1 MKTIT
6 LLNEKGGVG
15 KTTLAQT
22 LACGMA
28 RDGFRVLLVDA
39 DPQATATVGLGLERE
54 PNFYDLIQ
62 RKGAWGKLARAVE
75 PQRIAPEVNGQLLVL
90 PGDRE
95 TRNLNVEK
103 STLLLQRLSELEGR
117 IDYVIIDTAPSASL
131 MHILIYMAT
140 DYIVYPTL
148 LAYYSLEGLK
158 QSLEVL
164 RDYTILR
171 QSQGRGA
178 IEVLGIVPTMTSLRT
193 NEHRAN
199 LLEVGQIQVPLFDPI
214 PHSTA
219 WESATAT
226 QHSIFAYD
234 PEANSAKYAQRFV
247 GQAYR
252 QLGLVPASGG

>member
-6 LLNEKGGVG
+6 FLNEKGGVG

-22 LACGMA
+22 LACAMA

-62 RKGAWGKLARAVE
+62 RKGAWGKLIRRVE
-75 PQRIAPEVNGQLLVL
+75 TARIAPEEQVKGELFLL

-103 STLLLQRLSELEGR
+103 STLLLQRLGELEGR
-117 IDYVIIDTAPSASL
+117 IDWVIIDTAPSASL

-164 RDYTILR
+164 RDYTMLR
-171 QSQGRGA
+171 QSQGREA
-178 IEVLGIVPTMTSLRT
+178 IELLGIAPTMTSLRT

-199 LLEVGQIQVPLFDPI
+199 LIEVGNIELPTFDPI
-214 PHSTA
+214 PHSTN
-219 WESATAT
+219 WEAATAT
-226 QHSIFAYD
+226 QHSIFAFD
-234 PEANSAKYAQRFV
+234 PNATSAKYAQRFV
-247 GQAYR
+247 NQAYR
-252 QLGLVPASGG
+252 QLGLVQA